1 MRESLFILISSILF
15 IIIVLYS
22 GYDNPEVQKRRERR
36 LVEKIDYNYDKK
48 YPKSF

>member
-1 MRESLFILISSILF
+1 MKEFIFILISSILF
-15 IIIVLYS
+15 IIIVLFS
-22 GYDNPEVQKRRERR
+22 GYDNPEKQKRVEKR

>member
-1 MRESLFILISSILF
+1 MREFLFILITSILF

-22 GYDNPEVQKRRERR
+22 GYNNPEKQKRERR
-36 LVEKIDYNYDKK
+36 LVEKIDPNYDKK

>member
-1 MRESLFILISSILF
+1 MREFLFILMSSILF
-15 IIIVLYS
+15 IVIVLFS
-22 GYDNPEVQKRRERR
+22 GYNNPEKQKRLERR

>member
-1 MRESLFILISSILF
+1 MKEFIFILISSILF
-15 IIIVLYS
+15 IIIVLFS
-22 GYDNPEVQKRRERR
+22 GYNNPEKQKREKR